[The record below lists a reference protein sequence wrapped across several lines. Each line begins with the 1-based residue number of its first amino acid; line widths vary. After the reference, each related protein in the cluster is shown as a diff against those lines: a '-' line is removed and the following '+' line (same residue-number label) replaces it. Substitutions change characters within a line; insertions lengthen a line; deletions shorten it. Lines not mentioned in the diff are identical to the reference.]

1 MQWRKKW
8 NGSDSSSDFDLI
20 TQNSTFVY
28 LKLGFALN
36 IDRVGIIVPL
46 EPFLWVQF
54 NDPERLLVSLYF
66 WHQGKNSND
75 NRNTI
80 NTYIQG
86 KVSSFMIR
94 YIVRTRINEVVV
106 ERHLSIK
113 TNVRALLI
121 NGLTDHTKYQF
132 IHLLMLLIVQ
142 HFSES
147 LCWIHILNKK
157 AFL

>member
-1 MQWRKKW
+1 MDVSVLTENLMSQFAVKKW

-66 WHQGKNSND
+66 
-75 NRNTI
+75 
-80 NTYIQG
+80 
-86 KVSSFMIR
+86 
-94 YIVRTRINEVVV
+94 
-106 ERHLSIK
+106 
-113 TNVRALLI
+113 
-121 NGLTDHTKYQF
+121 
-132 IHLLMLLIVQ
+132 
-142 HFSES
+142 
-147 LCWIHILNKK
+147 
-157 AFL
+157 